1 MEDSATAVGT
11 RVRAGGPSRSRGVGY
26 AVSALVLIVV
36 LAGMDLLLLN
46 IKNPAQ
52 RIGHHYYLAL
62 GDSISFGYQPN
73 LDFSDGF
80 VDQVFA
86 ELQKASITDLTDY
99 ACAGDSSTTMIQGDC
114 PGHLIKHNAYTGPQL
129 AAALDFLGRHRG
141 QVSPITLDIG
151 SNDVLPDFNSGTCT
165 VPDSDRA
172 KADLDTLD
180 ANLTQTIF
188 PQLLGKL
195 AAVAGLAV
203 TNLYLLNYYN
213 PFAKQCPDSASFAH
227 TLNDHLAA
235 DAAKFK
241 VPVVDIYGAFGG
253 DDHQADHICE
263 YTWVC
268 NAQFN
273 HDFHPTT
280 LGYSVIAA
288 AVERALGYPGVGPS
302 RLPVQDVNPPIQSGP
317 SQAVLR
323 SAWA

>member
-1 MEDSATAVGT
+1 MEDAAIAVGKQ
-11 RVRAGGPSRSRGVGY
+11 VRAGRPSGRRGVGY

-36 LAGMDLLLLN
+36 LAGMDILLLN

-52 RIGHHYYLAL
+52 VLGHHYYLAL

-73 LDFSDGF
+73 LNFSDGF

-86 ELQKASITDLTDY
+86 ELQKANITDLTDY

-114 PGHLIKHNAYTGPQL
+114 PGRLIKHDAYTGPQL
-129 AAALDFLGRHRG
+129 TAALDFIGQHRG
-141 QVSPITLDIG
+141 QVSPITLEIG
-151 SNDVLPDFNSGTCT
+151 SNDVLPDFDSTSCT
-165 VPDSDRA
+165 ASDHA
-172 KADLDTLD
+172 TADLATLD

-188 PQLLGKL
+188 PQLLGNL
-195 AAVAGLAV
+195 TSVAGPAV

-213 PFAKQCPDSASFAH
+213 PFAKQCPDSTRFAH

-241 VPVVDIYGAFGG
+241 IPVVDIYGAFGG
-253 DDHQADHICE
+253 DDHQADHICD

-268 NAQFN
+268 NAQYN

-288 AVERALGYPGVGPS
+288 TVERALGYPGIGPS
-302 RLPVQDVNPPIQSGP
+302 RLPIHDVNPPIQSGP
-317 SQAVLR
+317 SQAALR
-323 SAWA
+323 STWA

>member
-1 MEDSATAVGT
+1 MEDTAPAAGT
-11 RVRAGGPSRSRGVGY
+11 QVRAGRPSSGRGLAY
-26 AVSALVLIVV
+26 AVFALVLIVV

-52 RIGHHYYLAL
+52 RLGHHYYLAL

-73 LDFSDGF
+73 LDFDSGF

-86 ELQKASITDLTDY
+86 QLQKVGITDLVNY
-99 ACAGDSSTTMIQGDC
+99 ACAGDSSTTMIEGNC

-129 AAALDFLGRHRG
+129 AAALDFIGRHRG

-151 SNDVLPDFNSGTCT
+151 SNDVLPDFNSASCT
-165 VPDSDRA
+165 VSDHA
-172 KADLDTLD
+172 AADLATLD
-180 ANLTQTIF
+180 ANLTTTVF

-195 AAVAGLAV
+195 TAIAGPVV

-213 PFAKQCPDSASFAH
+213 PFVKQCPNSASFAH
-227 TLNDHLAA
+227 TLNNHLAA
-235 DAAKFK
+235 DAAQFK
-241 VPVVDIYGAFGG
+241 IPVIDVYEAFGG
-253 DDHQADHICE
+253 DDHQADHICD

-268 NAQFN
+268 DARFN

-288 AVERALGYPGVGPS
+288 TVERTLGYPGVGPS
-302 RLPVQDVNPPIQSGP
+302 GLPIHDVNPPIQSGP